1 MSCAARGRG
10 SRARLGPRARPE
22 DELHA
27 LMSSIID
34 WAISFLSE
42 TNQASIRAVYYE
54 GKTVREH
61 SVDEVVIVY
70 KRLDRSYPVMREII
84 GEEIEALDPDAPA
97 PSWWRCSA
105 SVAVMRRVVDQAK
118 GAAATGQPKPARVYG
133 EVAGKRIEVSVS
145 YAGELGLVE
154 AVSRYLAV

>member
-1 MSCAARGRG
+1 MLKAASTASAIRPLSPIRVFLAPRVHQGRGGLFLFAACGRLRTALMGCAARGRG
-10 SRARLGPRARPE
+10 LRARLGPRARPE

-42 TNQASIRAVYYE
+42 TNRVSIRAVYYE

-61 SVDEVVIVY
+61 SIDEVVIVY

-84 GEEIEALDPDAPA
+84 LEEIEALDPDARA
-97 PSWWRCSA
+97 DL
-105 SVAVMRRVVDQAK
+105 VALFGIGGRDA
-118 GAAATGQPKPARVYG
+118 
-133 EVAGKRIEVSVS
+133 
-145 YAGELGLVE
+145 
-154 AVSRYLAV
+154 